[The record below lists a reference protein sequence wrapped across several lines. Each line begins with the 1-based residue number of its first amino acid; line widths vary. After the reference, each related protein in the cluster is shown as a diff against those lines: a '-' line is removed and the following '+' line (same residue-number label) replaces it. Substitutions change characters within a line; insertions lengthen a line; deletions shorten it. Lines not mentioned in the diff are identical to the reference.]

1 MDLLL
6 SYHDSKAGGGHL
18 GIKRTYEAIKQKYYF
33 KGMYNFIQNS
43 ALLRC
48 PYAIEQKHL
57 ELVMGVKGHYEL
69 GYSF

>member
-33 KGMYNFIQNS
+33 KGRVPFLRNS
-43 ALLRC
+43 
-48 PYAIEQKHL
+48 
-57 ELVMGVKGHYEL
+57 
-69 GYSF
+69 